1 MGHLFVPAALALWVV
16 VAVVRALA
24 TPAPSSAPAPA
35 AEVEVQQLRPVEA
48 AGKSVSEAD
57 RAQPAVHGEG

>member
-1 MGHLFVPAALALWVV
+1 MGHLFVPAALALWVA

-24 TPAPSSAPAPA
+24 TPATAPAPA
-35 AEVEVQQLRPVEA
+35 VEVKVQQLRPVEA

>member
-1 MGHLFVPAALALWVV
+1 MGHVFVPAALALWVA

-24 TPAPSSAPAPA
+24 TPAPASAPAPA
-35 AEVEVQQLRPVEA
+35 VEVKSQHLRPAEA

-57 RAQPAVHGEG
+57 RAQAAVHGEG